1 MKSYLVTGI
10 DGEGYDLVSDHDFP
24 TMKEAK
30 IRAKVIAGT
39 PEYLNEGLYA
49 VQIFE
54 ELSDKECLWEMMIK
68 NTKAKGK

>member
-10 DGEGYDLVSDHDFP
+10 DGEGYEIVSDHDFP

-30 IRAKVIAGT
+30 IRAKVIAET
-39 PEYLNEGLYA
+39 PEYLNEGLNA

-54 ELSDKECLWEMMIK
+54 ELSDKECLWEMVVK
-68 NTKAKGK
+68 KSKGK